1 MSWLVIMSIGVPVVL
16 LFLYVIIRHA
26 KMGKILEG
34 MSVFWFRFAFAF
46 LLLFVIHMSLGYVGY
61 NIPIN
66 LFSVLTIAILGI
78 PGVFGITA
86 LIFFYK

>member
-46 LLLFVIHMSLGYVGY
+46 LLLFIIHMSLGYVGY

-86 LIFFYK
+86 LIFFL

>member
-1 MSWLVIMSIGVPVVL
+1 MSWLVVMSFGVPVVL

-86 LIFFYK
+86 LIFFL

>member
-1 MSWLVIMSIGVPVVL
+1 MSWLVVMSFGVPVVL

-26 KMGKILEG
+26 KLGKILEG

-46 LLLFVIHMSLGYVGY
+46 LLLFIIHLSIGYVGY

-78 PGVFGITA
+78 PGVLGITA
-86 LIFFYK
+86 LIFFL

>member
-1 MSWLVIMSIGVPVVL
+1 MSWLVIMSISVPVVL

-34 MSVFWFRFAFAF
+34 MSVFWFIFAFAF

-86 LIFFYK
+86 LIFFL

>member
-1 MSWLVIMSIGVPVVL
+1 MSWLVIMSFGVPVVL

-46 LLLFVIHMSLGYVGY
+46 LLLFIIHLSIGYVGY

-78 PGVFGITA
+78 PGVLGITA
-86 LIFFYK
+86 LIFFL

>member
-86 LIFFYK
+86 LIFFL

>member
-26 KMGKILEG
+26 KMGRILEG

-66 LFSVLTIAILGI
+66 LFQS
-78 PGVFGITA
+78 
-86 LIFFYK
+86 

>member
-1 MSWLVIMSIGVPVVL
+1 MSWLVVMSFGVPVVL

-46 LLLFVIHMSLGYVGY
+46 LLLFIIHLSIGYVGY

-78 PGVFGITA
+78 PGVLGITA
-86 LIFFYK
+86 LIFFL

>member
-1 MSWLVIMSIGVPVVL
+1 MSWLVVMSFGVPVVL

-26 KMGKILEG
+26 KLGKILEG

-46 LLLFVIHMSLGYVGY
+46 LLLFIIHMSLGYVGY

-78 PGVFGITA
+78 PGVLGITA
-86 LIFFYK
+86 LIFFL

>member
-1 MSWLVIMSIGVPVVL
+1 MSIVVPVVL

-26 KMGKILEG
+26 KMGRILEG

-46 LLLFVIHMSLGYVGY
+46 LLLFVIHLSLGYVGY

-78 PGVFGITA
+78 PGVLGITA
-86 LIFFYK
+86 LIFFL

>member
-1 MSWLVIMSIGVPVVL
+1 MSWLVIMSIVVPVVL

-26 KMGKILEG
+26 KMGRILEG

-46 LLLFVIHMSLGYVGY
+46 LLLFVIHLSLGYVGY

-78 PGVFGITA
+78 PGVLGITA
-86 LIFFYK
+86 LIFFL

>member
-1 MSWLVIMSIGVPVVL
+1 MSWLVIMSISVPVVL

-86 LIFFYK
+86 LIFFL

>member
-26 KMGKILEG
+26 KMGRILEG

-86 LIFFYK
+86 LIFFL

>member
-1 MSWLVIMSIGVPVVL
+1 MSWLVIMSFSVPVVL

-46 LLLFVIHMSLGYVGY
+46 LLLFIIHLSMGYVGY

-78 PGVFGITA
+78 PGVLGITA
-86 LIFFYK
+86 LIFFL

>member
-1 MSWLVIMSIGVPVVL
+1 MSWLVIMSFSVPVVL

-46 LLLFVIHMSLGYVGY
+46 LLLFIIHLSIGYVGY

-78 PGVFGITA
+78 PGVLGITA
-86 LIFFYK
+86 LIFFL

>member
-78 PGVFGITA
+78 PGVLGITA
-86 LIFFYK
+86 LIFFL

>member
-1 MSWLVIMSIGVPVVL
+1 
-16 LFLYVIIRHA
+16 
-26 KMGKILEG
+26 MGKILEG

-46 LLLFVIHMSLGYVGY
+46 LLLFIIHLSIGYVGY

-78 PGVFGITA
+78 PGVLGITA
-86 LIFFYK
+86 LILFL